1 MSFTSETNMNVNMN
15 VAGPYLIAFG
25 ALLLLAVVARAGA
38 YFWAQSKSVV
48 REPISLGP
56 YEVALL
62 TGRAT
67 RVVET
72 ALACLADAG
81 AVLVSHSQFSTYAR
95 GPRADQP
102 VVDGVQRQVL
112 DLLTKETTAQS
123 LARKFARTDTGAHLR
138 RRLESGGYLLDFPN
152 HLRLRLMGRML
163 IPLVLL
169 TMVLVQLGG
178 GVGTNATIMLLNIE
192 VLVSAIVWLWCE
204 HSLTLTRTRS
214 GQRTKREIGSLV
226 RKHQTGE
233 KQMRSEKVP
242 DRKKVQQLREA
253 VSERAGEWNLSPGW
267 IGSAPGIVPFMGW
280 MGYLAE
286 RAEHWDSAS
295 RRPLGSLLPARK
307 TGPDRRVGWLLR
319 ALGALCA
326 VAALL
331 VFWVVEFGWGAIALF
346 VGCCLVGA
354 GLATRGRKHL
364 AVEGRE
370 ALRSGQRPPVLYLRS
385 FAHDALLEGTSPF
398 RSLMTALGSRSSYI
412 EEIARAVRNFGTLV
426 AIGDPG
432 SRLPGLGPA
441 QIYVE
446 PDSTRPGQDL
456 QRWQA
461 EVLGL
466 LRGSALVL
474 ISAGYSDGLRWEFA
488 QATANV
494 LPERLVVFVPLNRAQ
509 YARFRELTEAYF
521 PAGLPADPRKSS
533 TWGKEPVYGL
543 VHFDRDWTPHF
554 VPFRPHAM
562 LQLHLGRVAVRLS
575 FRRMRNRLMHA
586 LYPVFRSNQVIW
598 SGVEIPVFFGRTSRN
613 RIVGGTSYLRAVLVL
628 VLVGLAL
635 VLMFGGHG

>member
-1 MSFTSETNMNVNMN
+1 MGSTPGAN
-15 VAGPYLIAFG
+15 AAWPYLVAFG
-25 ALLLLAVVARAGA
+25 LLLLGALAARAGA
-38 YFWAQSKSVV
+38 YFWAQSRAVARV
-48 REPISLGP
+48 PISLGP
-56 YEVALL
+56 YDVALL
-62 TGRAT
+62 TGHST

-72 ALACLADAG
+72 ALACLAEADA
-81 AVLVSHSQFSTYAR
+81 VVVNHSQFSTFRR
-95 GPRADQP
+95 GARADLQ
-102 VVDGVQRQVL
+102 VWDGVQRQVL
-112 DLLTKETTAQS
+112 DLLTKETTAQA

-138 RRLESGGYLLDFPN
+138 RRLVSGGYLLGSPN
-152 HLRLRLMGRML
+152 HLRLRLIVRAL
-163 IPLVLL
+163 IPFVLV
-169 TMVLVQLGG
+169 TMILVQLGIG
-178 GVGTNATIMLLNIE
+178 FGQNVTMMLLNVE
-192 VLVSAIVWLWCE
+192 VPAAALAWWWGES
-204 HSLTLTRTRS
+204 SLTLTRTRL
-214 GQRTKREIGSLV
+214 GKRTKREIGSLV
-226 RKHQTGE
+226 RKHRTGE
-233 KQMRSEKVP
+233 AQLKREKVA
-242 DRKKVQQLREA
+242 DRQKIQQLREA
-253 VSERAGEWNLSPGW
+253 IAARAGEWRLSPGW

-280 MGYLAE
+280 MGYLAV

-307 TGPDRRVGWLLR
+307 TGPDRRVGWLYR
-319 ALGALCA
+319 SLGALCA
-326 VAALL
+326 VVALL
-331 VFWVVEFGWGAIALF
+331 VFWVVDFGWGAIALF
-346 VGCCLVGA
+346 VACCLVGA

-385 FAHDALLEGTSPF
+385 FAHDALLEGASPF

-446 PDSTRPGQDL
+446 PDSTRPGQEL

-533 TWGKEPVYGL
+533 TWGSEPVHGL

-554 VPFRPHAM
+554 VPFRRHAL

-598 SGVEIPVFFGRTSRN
+598 SGIEVPVFFGRTSRHL
-613 RIVGGTSYLRAVLVL
+613 IVGGSSYARAVAVLV
-628 VLVGLAL
+628 VLSIAWASTL
-635 VLMFGGHG
+635 GGGG

>member
-1 MSFTSETNMNVNMN
+1 MGFTPEANT
-15 VAGPYLIAFG
+15 AGPYLVAFG
-25 ALLLLAVVARAGA
+25 VLLLLALAARAGA
-38 YFWAQSKSVV
+38 YFWGQSRPGARV
-48 REPISLGP
+48 PLSLGP

-62 TGRAT
+62 TGHSA

-72 ALACLADAG
+72 ALAGLVDSG
-81 AVLVSHSQFSTYAR
+81 AVTVKPGQYVTFSA
-95 GPRADQP
+95 GPRADQQALD
-102 VVDGVQRQVL
+102 VVQRQVL
-112 DLLTKETTAQS
+112 DDLRTKS
-123 LARKFARTDTGAHLR
+123 DILGLARKFARTDTGAQLR
-138 RRLESGGYLLDFPN
+138 RRLVDGGYLLGFPN
-152 HLRLRLMGRML
+152 YRRFKLMVRAL
-163 IPLVLL
+163 IPLVLV
-169 TMVLVQLGG
+169 TMVLVQLRLGPN
-178 GVGTNATIMLLNIE
+178 VIMMLLNVE
-192 VLVSAIVWLWCE
+192 VWTSALAWWWCE
-204 HSLTLTRTRS
+204 SWLTLTRTRR
-214 GQRTKREIGSLV
+214 GNRMKREIRSLV
-226 RKHQTGE
+226 REHRTGKAQLE
-233 KQMRSEKVP
+233 REKVA
-242 DRKKVQQLREA
+242 DRQKVQRLREA
-253 VSERAGEWNLSPGW
+253 ISARAGEWNLAPGW
-267 IGSAPGIVPFMGW
+267 VGSAPGIVPFLGW

-286 RAEHWDSAS
+286 RAEHLEPAS
-295 RRPLGSLLPARK
+295 QRSLGSLLPARK
-307 TGPDRRVGWLLR
+307 SGPNRRVGWLYR

-331 VFWVVEFGWGAIALF
+331 VFWVVDFGWWAIALF

-364 AVEGRE
+364 AVDGRE
-370 ALRSGQRPPVLYLRS
+370 VLRSGQRPPVLYLRS
-385 FAHDALLEGTSPF
+385 FAHDALLEGASPF

-441 QIYVE
+441 QIYVGPE
-446 PDSTRPGQDL
+446 PDSGRSGQEL

-521 PAGLPADPRKSS
+521 PAGLPADPRTSS
-533 TWGKEPVYGL
+533 TWGKEPVHGL

-554 VPFRPHAM
+554 VPFRRHAL
-562 LQLHLGRVAVRLS
+562 LQLHLGRVAFRLS

-598 SGVEIPVFFGRTSRN
+598 SGIEVPVFFGRTSRHL
-613 RIVGGTSYLRAVLVL
+613 IVGGSSYARAVAVLV
-628 VLVGLAL
+628 VLSIAWASTL
-635 VLMFGGHG
+635 GGGR